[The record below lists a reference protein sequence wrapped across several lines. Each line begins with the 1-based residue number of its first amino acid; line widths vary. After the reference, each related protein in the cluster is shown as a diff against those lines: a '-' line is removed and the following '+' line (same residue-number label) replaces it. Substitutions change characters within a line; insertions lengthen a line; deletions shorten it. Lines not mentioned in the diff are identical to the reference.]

1 MTRKT
6 PIRFGTDGWRAV
18 LAEEFTFKN
27 VARVAAAVAV
37 VFKRRATSRPAG
49 GRKVFVGY
57 DNRFLADSF
66 AREAAQ
72 VLRGKGLDAR
82 LSRAAVPTPAASLFL
97 RRKGW
102 LGAVLLTASHNPPSF
117 GGFKVKVFPG
127 VSADDS
133 FVRAVERAIPKR
145 PPGPSH
151 EAPPGVDAMPAYL
164 GALREFAAVGVIRRA
179 GLRVAV
185 DSMHG
190 TGGRII
196 ETLLRGRSP
205 LARTSTEV
213 TTLRAERDPLFGG
226 GAPEPVPENLT
237 ELARTVR
244 GEKLDVGIALDGD
257 ADRLALLDARGG
269 FVSPQSVMAVLA
281 DEFLRVRGEAGDVAK
296 TYAGTEHLDRIAK
309 KFGRRCRVTPV
320 GFKHISLI
328 MRQGRVL
335 MGGEEAGGIGI
346 ASYMSDRDGIAV
358 ALRILEIMAR
368 RRKSL
373 RALVGEVARR
383 YGPLHYR
390 RVDFPAHAGAGA
402 ELSQVL
408 FEKIMAGGG
417 RFRLGGK
424 RFPGYAA
431 PMAGVETLD
440 GVKCFFQ
447 DGAWILF
454 RASGTE
460 PLLRVYAEAPAKK
473 KLEALIKAGKKSVRE
488 VFKKEAKVR

>member
-1 MTRKT
+1 VKRKS

-18 LAEEFTFKN
+18 LAEEFTFEN
-27 VARVAAAVAV
+27 VARVAAAVAA
-37 VFKRRATSRPAG
+37 VFKRRAASRPAA
-49 GRKVFVGY
+49 GRKILVGY

-66 AREAAQ
+66 ARVAAL
-72 VLRGKGLDAR
+72 VLRGRGLDAR
-82 LSRAAVPTPAASLFL
+82 LSRASIPTPAASLFL
-97 RRKGW
+97 HRKGW

-127 VSADDS
+127 ASADDS
-133 FVRAVERAIPKR
+133 FARAVERAIPTR
-145 PPGPSH
+145 PPRSSH
-151 EAPPGVDAMPAYL
+151 EAPPGVDVMPAYL
-164 GALREFAAVGVIRRA
+164 GALREFADVRVIRRA

-196 ETLLRGRSP
+196 ETLLRGGG
-205 LARTSTEV
+205 TEV
-213 TTLRAERDPLFGG
+213 TTLRAGRDPLFGG
-226 GAPEPVPENLT
+226 GSPEPVPENLA
-237 ELARTVR
+237 ELARTVGR
-244 GEKLDVGIALDGD
+244 GKFDVGIALDGD
-257 ADRLALLDARGG
+257 ADRLSLLDARGG
-269 FVSPQSVMAVLA
+269 FVSPQSIMAVLA
-281 DEFLRVRGEAGDVAK
+281 DELLRVRGEAGDVAK

-320 GFKHISLI
+320 GFKHVSRL
-328 MRQGRVL
+328 MQQGRTL

-346 ASYMSDRDGIAV
+346 TSYMSDRDGIAV
-358 ALRILEIMAR
+358 ALLVLEIMAR

-373 RALVGEVARR
+373 RALVGKIARR

-390 RVDFPAHAGAGA
+390 RVDFSVPAGVGA
-402 ELSQVL
+402 ELSRAL
-408 FEKIMAGGG
+408 FEKVMACRG

-440 GVKCFFQ
+440 GVKCFFH
-447 DGAWILF
+447 DGAWLLF

-488 VFKKEAKVR
+488 VVLKRGAGVR